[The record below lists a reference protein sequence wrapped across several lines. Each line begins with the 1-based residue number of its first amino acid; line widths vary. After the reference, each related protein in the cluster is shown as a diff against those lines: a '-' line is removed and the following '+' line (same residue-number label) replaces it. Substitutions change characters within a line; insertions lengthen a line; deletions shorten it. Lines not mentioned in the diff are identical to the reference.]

1 MASAVVYIHLII
13 IELVKTRDD
22 EPLHLSILRY
32 VVFAQDCE
40 VLYLRRNLLNLSL
53 LRSGYI

>member
-22 EPLHLSILRY
+22 EPFCLSVLRS
-32 VVFAQDCE
+32 VQDCE